1 MPGFRLGKTG
11 RRAGRVVCGAKRI
24 RSHYPPLGRERLPGL
39 STTSTLKGPASVS
52 IISAATMRLCRAD
65 LPAANPPI
73 AAARS
78 TELRVPSLS
87 REKPLPLFLLDLP
100 TESGNTYALRGNPK
114 TMDPTSFYLLS
125 LGCAKNRVDSEVIL
139 GGLISAG
146 YHPETEPLK
155 AQLIVVNTCSFI
167 ESAAQESID
176 TILELAQAKEKGAC
190 RLLVVTG
197 CLPQRYGKKLAEAM
211 PEVDLFLGTGTF
223 HRLPSLLNR
232 RQPGDPQEIHL
243 EPPRFLMD
251 ADTPR
256 VLSSPFYSTY
266 LKVAEGCSNRCA
278 FCTIPAIR
286 GRYRSRPM
294 DDLLREADWLAL
306 QGVRELNLVAQDTT
320 AYGEDLG
327 LTPRLADL
335 LDTLARTSLF
345 SWIRVL
351 YAYPQRITER
361 LLGVMG
367 THPSICPYLDIPFQ
381 HASERVL
388 QAMGRS
394 GSSAEFIRLVEWIR
408 AKLPAITLRTT
419 LMVGFPGET
428 DDDSQELYDFVAE
441 VRFQR
446 LGIFSYSPEPG
457 TTAARLGGS
466 VPKRVKT
473 RRLRKLAALQEKISL
488 AYHRKLIGTIQP
500 VLVEGPSPETE
511 LLLEGRLASQAPEI
525 DGRVLIGSG
534 LGRVGEIMSVRITE
548 AHPHD
553 LVGEIVDSELL

>member
-1 MPGFRLGKTG
+1 M
-11 RRAGRVVCGAKRI
+11 
-24 RSHYPPLGRERLPGL
+24 
-39 STTSTLKGPASVS
+39 
-52 IISAATMRLCRAD
+52 D
-65 LPAANPPI
+65 
-73 AAARS
+73 
-78 TELRVPSLS
+78 
-87 REKPLPLFLLDLP
+87 
-100 TESGNTYALRGNPK
+100 SGDTYATTGNLK

-146 YHPETEPLK
+146 YHPEDDPLK

-167 ESAAQESID
+167 ESAARESID
-176 TILELAQAKEKGAC
+176 TILELAEAKENGAC
-190 RLLVVTG
+190 RLFVVTG

-211 PEVDLFLGTGTF
+211 PEVDLLLGTGTF
-223 HRLPSLLNR
+223 HRLPSLLSG

-251 ADTPR
+251 AETPR
-256 VLSSPFYSTY
+256 VLSGPFYSAY

-286 GRYRSRPM
+286 GPYRSRPL

-327 LTPRLADL
+327 STPRLADL
-335 LDTLARTSLF
+335 LDTLARTGLF

-351 YAYPQRITER
+351 YAYPQRLTGR
-361 LLGVMG
+361 LLEVIG
-367 THPSICPYLDIPFQ
+367 THPSICPYLDLPFQ

-388 QAMGRS
+388 RAMGRS
-394 GSSAEFIRLVEWIR
+394 GSPTEFLRLVEWIR
-408 AKLPAITLRTT
+408 AQLPTVTLRTT
-419 LMVGFPGET
+419 LMVGYPDET
-428 DDDSQELYDFVAE
+428 DDDFQELYEFAE
-441 VRFQR
+441 KVRFQR
-446 LGIFSYSPEPG
+446 LGIFAYSPEPG
-457 TTAARLGGS
+457 TAAARLGDS

-488 AYHRKLIGTIQP
+488 AYHRRLIGTTQP

-511 LLLEGRLASQAPEI
+511 LLLEGRLASQAPEV
-525 DGRVLIGSG
+525 DGRVLISSG
-534 LGRVGEIMSVRITE
+534 LGRVGEIMPVRLTE

-553 LVGEIVDSELL
+553 LVGEIENSELL

>member
-1 MPGFRLGKTG
+1 MWDRPCENMPRQGEAT
-11 RRAGRVVCGAKRI
+11 
-24 RSHYPPLGRERLPGL
+24 RSVEP
-39 STTSTLKGPASVS
+39 ST
-52 IISAATMRLCRAD
+52 
-65 LPAANPPI
+65 
-73 AAARS
+73 
-78 TELRVPSLS
+78 
-87 REKPLPLFLLDLP
+87 FH
-100 TESGNTYALRGNPK
+100 
-114 TMDPTSFYLLS
+114 LLS

-146 YHPETEPLK
+146 YHPEADPLK

-176 TILELAQAKEKGAC
+176 TILELAEATKKGAC

-197 CLPQRYGKKLAEAM
+197 CLPQRYGRKLAEAM

-223 HRLPSLLNR
+223 HRLPSLLR
-232 RQPGDPQEIHL
+232 SHQPGDPQEVHL

-256 VLSSPFYSTY
+256 VLSGPFYSAC

-286 GRYRSRPM
+286 GRYRSRPL

-327 LTPRLADL
+327 PTPRLADL
-335 LDTLARTSLF
+335 LDALARTGLF
-345 SWIRVL
+345 PWIRVL
-351 YAYPQRITER
+351 YAYPQRITGRFLE
-361 LLGVMG
+361 VMG

-381 HASERVL
+381 HAAERVL

-394 GSSAEFIRLVEWIR
+394 GSPTEFLRLVQWIR
-408 AKLPAITLRTT
+408 AHLPAITLRTT

-428 DDDSQELYDFVAE
+428 DDDAQELYDFVEE

-446 LGIFSYSPEPG
+446 LGIFAYSPEEG
-457 TTAARLGGS
+457 TAAARLGDAI
-466 VPKRVKT
+466 PTRVKT
-473 RRLRKLAALQEKISL
+473 KRLRKLAALQEKISL
-488 AYHRKLIGTIQP
+488 AYHRKLVGTTQP

-511 LLLEGRLASQAPEI
+511 LLLEGRLGSQAPEV
-525 DGRVLIGSG
+525 DGRVLISSG
-534 LGRVGEIMSVRITE
+534 FGRVGEIMPVRLTE
-548 AHPHD
+548 AHPHE
-553 LVGEIVDSELL
+553 LVGEIVESELL

>member
-1 MPGFRLGKTG
+1 MNP
-11 RRAGRVVCGAKRI
+11 
-24 RSHYPPLGRERLPGL
+24 
-39 STTSTLKGPASVS
+39 TT
-52 IISAATMRLCRAD
+52 
-65 LPAANPPI
+65 
-73 AAARS
+73 
-78 TELRVPSLS
+78 
-87 REKPLPLFLLDLP
+87 
-100 TESGNTYALRGNPK
+100 
-114 TMDPTSFYLLS
+114 FYLLS

-146 YHPETEPLK
+146 YHPEEDPFK

-176 TILELAQAKEKGAC
+176 SILELAQAKEKGAC

-197 CLPQRYGKKLAEAM
+197 CLPQRYGRKLAEAM
-211 PEVDLFLGTGTF
+211 SEVDIFLGSGTF
-223 HRLPSLLNR
+223 HRLPSLLDR

-243 EPPRFLMD
+243 EPPRFLMN

-256 VLSSPFYSTY
+256 VLSGPFYSAY

-286 GRYRSRPM
+286 GRYRSRCM
-294 DDLLREADWLAL
+294 DDLLREADRLAL

-327 LTPRLADL
+327 PTPGLADL
-335 LDTLARTSLF
+335 LDTLARRRLF

-361 LLGVMG
+361 LLEVMG
-367 THPSICPYLDIPFQ
+367 THPSIFPYLDIPVQ

-394 GSSAEFIRLVEWIR
+394 GSQAELIRLVERIR
-408 AKLPAITLRTT
+408 ERLPAITLRTT

-428 DDDSQELYDFVAE
+428 DTDAQELYDFAE
-441 VRFQR
+441 KVRFQR
-446 LGIFSYSPEPG
+446 LGIFAYSPERG
-457 TTAARLGGS
+457 TAAARLVDS
-466 VPKRVKT
+466 VPTRVKT

-488 AYHRKLIGTIQP
+488 AYHRKLVGTTQP

-511 LLLEGRLASQAPEI
+511 LLLEGRLASQAPEV
-525 DGRVLIGSG
+525 DGRVFITSG
-534 LGRVGEIMSVRITE
+534 FGRVGEIMPVRLTE

-553 LVGEIVDSELL
+553 LVGEIAESELL

>member
-1 MPGFRLGKTG
+1 
-11 RRAGRVVCGAKRI
+11 
-24 RSHYPPLGRERLPGL
+24 
-39 STTSTLKGPASVS
+39 
-52 IISAATMRLCRAD
+52 
-65 LPAANPPI
+65 
-73 AAARS
+73 
-78 TELRVPSLS
+78 
-87 REKPLPLFLLDLP
+87 
-100 TESGNTYALRGNPK
+100 
-114 TMDPTSFYLLS
+114 MDPTSFYLLS

-146 YHPETEPLK
+146 YHPENEPLK
-155 AQLIVVNTCSFI
+155 AQIIVVNTCSFI

-197 CLPQRYGKKLAEAM
+197 CLPQRYGKKLAEAL
-211 PEVDLFLGTGTF
+211 PEVNLLLGTGAF
-223 HRLPSLLNR
+223 RRLPLLLSR
-232 RQPGDPQEIHL
+232 RQLGDPQEIHL

-256 VLSSPFYSTY
+256 VLSGPFYSAY
-266 LKVAEGCSNRCA
+266 LKLAEGCSNRCA

-286 GRYRSRPM
+286 GRYRSRPL
-294 DDLLREADWLAL
+294 DDLLREADRLAL

-327 LTPRLADL
+327 PTPRLADL
-335 LDTLARTSLF
+335 LDTLARRGLF

-361 LLGVMG
+361 LLEVMG
-367 THPSICPYLDIPFQ
+367 TYPCICPYLDIPFQ
-381 HASERVL
+381 HVSERVL

-394 GSSAEFIRLVEWIR
+394 GSAAEFIRFAEWIR
-408 AKLPAITLRTT
+408 ERLPAITLRTT

-428 DDDSQELYDFVAE
+428 DDDAQELYDFVEE

-446 LGIFSYSPEPG
+446 LGIFAYSPERG
-457 TTAARLGGS
+457 TAAARLKDS
-466 VPKRVKT
+466 VPRRVKT
-473 RRLRKLAALQEKISL
+473 RRLQKLAALQEKISL
-488 AYHRKLIGTIQP
+488 AYHRKLVGTTRP

-511 LLLEGRLASQAPEI
+511 LLLEGRLASQAPEV
-525 DGRVLIGSG
+525 DGRVLISSG
-534 LGRVGEIMSVRITE
+534 FGRVGEIMAVHLTE

-553 LVGEIVDSELL
+553 LVGEIAESELL

>member
-1 MPGFRLGKTG
+1 MEP
-11 RRAGRVVCGAKRI
+11 
-24 RSHYPPLGRERLPGL
+24 
-39 STTSTLKGPASVS
+39 ST
-52 IISAATMRLCRAD
+52 
-65 LPAANPPI
+65 
-73 AAARS
+73 
-78 TELRVPSLS
+78 
-87 REKPLPLFLLDLP
+87 FH
-100 TESGNTYALRGNPK
+100 
-114 TMDPTSFYLLS
+114 LLS

-146 YHPETEPLK
+146 YHPEEDPLK
-155 AQLIVVNTCSFI
+155 AQVIVVNTCSFI

-176 TILELAQAKEKGAC
+176 TILELAQAKDKGAC

-211 PEVDLFLGTGTF
+211 PEVDLLLGTGAF
-223 HRLPSLLNR
+223 HRLPLLLSR
-232 RQPGDPQEIHL
+232 RQPGDPPEIHL

-256 VLSSPFYSTY
+256 VLSGPFYSAY
-266 LKVAEGCSNRCA
+266 LKLAEGCSNRCA

-286 GRYRSRPM
+286 GRYRSRPL

-327 LTPRLADL
+327 PTPRLADL
-335 LDTLARTSLF
+335 LGTLARAGLF

-351 YAYPQRITER
+351 YAYPQRITGR
-361 LLGVMG
+361 LLEVMG

-381 HASERVL
+381 HASGRVL

-394 GSSAEFIRLVEWIR
+394 GSSAEFIRLVERIR
-408 AKLPAITLRTT
+408 GQIPAITLRTT

-428 DDDSQELYDFVAE
+428 DDDARELYDFVEE

-446 LGIFSYSPEPG
+446 LGIFAYSPERG
-457 TTAARLGGS
+457 TAAARLGDS

-473 RRLRKLAALQEKISL
+473 RRVQKLAALQEKISL
-488 AYHRKLIGTIQP
+488 AYHRKLVGTTRP

-511 LLLEGRLASQAPEI
+511 LLLEGRLASQAPEV
-525 DGRVLIGSG
+525 DGRVLISSG
-534 LGRVGEIMSVRITE
+534 FGRVGEIMPVRLTE

-553 LVGEIVDSELL
+553 LVGEIAKSELL